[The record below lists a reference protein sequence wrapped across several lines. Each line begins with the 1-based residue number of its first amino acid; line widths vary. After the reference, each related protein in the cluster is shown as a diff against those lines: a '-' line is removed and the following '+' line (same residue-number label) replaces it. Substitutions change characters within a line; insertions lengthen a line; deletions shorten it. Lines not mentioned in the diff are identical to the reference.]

1 LIKLYKT
8 SCYSIG
14 IFAFIHIGIVSAQ
27 SLPPFSDNN
36 ERYKPI
42 IISTFLDEVN
52 SNNGTLKVRRLGAD
66 SATAI
71 SQRAGNLLLSP
82 IITYA
87 RGSMYTQSPY
97 VGYNNPSSNTLG
109 AMVTVEGWGKRS
121 AREAQALAEANRLNT
136 EMITESKTIETEAI
150 FAYIDA
156 LRTKLLWQ
164 SYQEAI
170 IDLASYQSPLAKK
183 NILDFKDIQKVLEND
198 LKFYAYSLINY
209 LGKSENELPL
219 PIGTLNLEPKSFQIS
234 ELISQANSNRADIT
248 STQAAIESA
257 SANLEVIK
265 ASKNIDVMPGIYY
278 SETPPYSSSGTSYGS
293 QKSFSFI
300 VSVPLSNAL
309 FNDSDVLSA
318 VNAQTQQE
326 IMLQATKTKII
337 TELNQTYLQYQSAK
351 NRLESSNKAY
361 QTAKDQKNNGITGV
375 LAFREAQGELFD
387 ARTIHAKT
395 LILLQRLSGDFQVP
409 KFN

>member
-1 LIKLYKT
+1 M
-8 SCYSIG
+8 
-14 IFAFIHIGIVSAQ
+14 
-27 SLPPFSDNN
+27 
-36 ERYKPI
+36 
-42 IISTFLDEVN
+42 DEVN

-234 ELISQANSNRADIT
+234 ELISQANSSRAEIT

-326 IMLQATKTKII
+326 IMLQATKTKIV

-361 QTAKDQKNNGITGV
+361 QTAKHQKNNGITGV

>member
-1 LIKLYKT
+1 M
-8 SCYSIG
+8 
-14 IFAFIHIGIVSAQ
+14 
-27 SLPPFSDNN
+27 
-36 ERYKPI
+36 
-42 IISTFLDEVN
+42 DEVN

-265 ASKNIDVMPGIYY
+265 ASKNIDVMPGI
-278 SETPPYSSSGTSYGS
+278 
-293 QKSFSFI
+293 
-300 VSVPLSNAL
+300 SNDLHFYPDKPITHNEAAL
-309 FNDSDVLSA
+309 AMSKLSA
-318 VNAQTQQE
+318 VCPRATADIQKKLDESDAMSRAQFAIWLYSIAQ
-326 IMLQATKTKII
+326 LPKLFGKI
-337 TELNQTYLQYQSAK
+337 
-351 NRLESSNKAY
+351 
-361 QTAKDQKNNGITGV
+361 
-375 LAFREAQGELFD
+375 
-387 ARTIHAKT
+387 
-395 LILLQRLSGDFQVP
+395 
-409 KFN
+409 